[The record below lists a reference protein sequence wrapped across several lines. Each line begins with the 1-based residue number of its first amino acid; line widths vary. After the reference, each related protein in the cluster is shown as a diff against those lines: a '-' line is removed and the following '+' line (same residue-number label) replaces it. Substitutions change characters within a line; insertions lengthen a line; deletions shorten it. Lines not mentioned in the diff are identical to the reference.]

1 LSVIETTFSAI
12 RNAMSS
18 PSMAQGPHK
27 RKKLLESECFIFGI
41 VIKATDLI
49 LSYKDNILMPKTF

>member
-1 LSVIETTFSAI
+1 MTFSAI
-12 RNAMSS
+12 RNAISS
-18 PSMAQGPHK
+18 PSIAQGPHK
-27 RKKLLESECFIFGI
+27 RKKLLESECFILGI